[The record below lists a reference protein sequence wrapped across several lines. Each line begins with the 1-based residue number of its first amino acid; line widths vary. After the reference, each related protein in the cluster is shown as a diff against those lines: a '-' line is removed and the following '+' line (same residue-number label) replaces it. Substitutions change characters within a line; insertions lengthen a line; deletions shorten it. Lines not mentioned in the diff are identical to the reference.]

1 MRTLPWKDE
10 IFGAILSIFYVMC
23 SNSPSF
29 LWYEVYRRRTQHIT
43 SPNRGL
49 DLGLSSVPWHQ
60 GTTTIQVSVPFLS
73 SFSCKMSIPRQEI
86 ERRFSSFETTRL
98 LWEPKGLSTF
108 CTRIKGKTKQNK
120 TTTKQINKQ
129 RIVNFVAWQQAEEM
143 ISTNFPLNTTEKKN
157 HGYKG
162 GVGDKEA

>member
-1 MRTLPWKDE
+1 MDCLPFHGIKE
-10 IFGAILSIFYVMC
+10 QQLYKSLCLFCLH
-23 SNSPSF
+23 F
-29 LWYEVYRRRTQHIT
+29 LVKRVFPDKKLKEDFH
-43 SPNRGL
+43 PL
-49 DLGLSSVPWHQ
+49 
-60 GTTTIQVSVPFLS
+60 
-73 SFSCKMSIPRQEI
+73 RQ
-86 ERRFSSFETTRL
+86 RDSFEN
-98 LWEPKGLSTF
+98 PKVFPRSAPGL
-108 CTRIKGKTKQNK
+108 KEKQNK